1 MPTAIQDLEIVLIVL
16 LIFVVGFGAL
26 ANRLKTPYP
35 ILLVIGGL
43 VLSLIPGI
51 PRFNL
56 EPNIVFLVVLPP
68 LLFSAAF
75 NTSWR
80 DFRHNLMSI
89 GLLAFGLVGFTV
101 VGVAV
106 ISRWILPGFDWRL
119 GLVLGAVVST
129 TDAIAAT
136 SIARRVGLPRRIIDV
151 LEGESLINDATGLL
165 ALEFAIALVVSGGTP
180 TLAQGAGRLLY
191 LVIGGVAVGLI
202 LGKLVDWL
210 EHWLDD
216 APIEITISL
225 VTPYAAYLAADRIHA
240 SGVLAAV
247 ACGLFLGRR
256 SATYFSSVVRLEA
269 QAFWNTLI
277 FVLNGVVFILIG
289 LQLPYILTGIQ
300 DVSFRELLL
309 RGALVSVAVIVLRFV
324 WVFPGAYFSYFIRRN
339 VLKQHENYPAV
350 QGIVV
355 VGWTGMR
362 GVVAL
367 AAAISLP
374 VMISNGMPF
383 PRRNMILFLTF
394 CVIFVTL
401 VLQGLTLPALIRRLG
416 VREQGSAHCEEVEAR
431 RIMIEAALRKL
442 GESPD
447 RTTHAMKAVYDD
459 VARHYRLRQGALER
473 ARGAGRVFSEQHD
486 ISERIERDLRN
497 AERAAAV
504 QLRDQDRIS
513 DETLQK
519 LLRELDLQDARP
531 LASYPQ
537 ESEDDVRH

>member
-1 MPTAIQDLEIVLIVL
+1 MPTAIQDLEVVLIVL

-26 ANRLKTPYP
+26 ANRLRTPYP

-43 VLSLIPGI
+43 VLSLVPGI
-51 PRFNL
+51 PRINL
-56 EPNIVFLVVLPP
+56 APDMVFLVVLPP
-68 LLFSAAF
+68 LLFAAAF
-75 NTSWR
+75 TTSWR
-80 DFRHNLMSI
+80 DFRYNLVSI

-101 VGVAV
+101 VGVAI

-136 SIARRVGLPRRIIDV
+136 AIARRVGLPRRIIDV
-151 LEGESLINDATGLL
+151 LEGESLVNDATGLL
-165 ALEFAIALVVSGGTP
+165 ALEFAVALVVTGETP
-180 TLAQGAGRLLY
+180 SMAQSAGRLLY
-191 LVIGGVAVGLI
+191 LVAGGVATGL
-202 LGKLVDWL
+202 LFGKVIDWL
-210 EHWLDD
+210 EHRLDD

-247 ACGLFLGRR
+247 ACGLYLGRR
-256 SATYFSSVVRLEA
+256 SATYFSSVVRIEA

-277 FVLNGVVFILIG
+277 FALNGVVFILIG
-289 LQLPYILTGIQ
+289 LQLPYILAGIQ
-300 DVSFRELLL
+300 DVQFKELLL
-309 RGALVSVAVIVLRFV
+309 RGGLVSAAVILLRFI
-324 WVFPGAYFSYFIRRN
+324 WVFPGAYLSYFIRRN
-339 VLKQHENYPAV
+339 VLKQAEDYPPTR
-350 QGIVV
+350 GIVI

-383 PRRNMILFLTF
+383 PQRNMILFLTF

-401 VLQGLTLPALIRRLG
+401 VLQGLTLPALIHRLSLPHQASENG
-416 VREQGSAHCEEVEAR
+416 EEVEAR
-431 RIMIEAALRKL
+431 RIMIEAALRTL
-442 GESPD
+442 EDHPD
-447 RTTHAMKAVYDD
+447 RKKHAMKAVHDD

-473 ARGAGRVFSEQHD
+473 VRGAGRVFSEQHD
-486 ISERIERDLRN
+486 LSERLERELRN
-497 AERAAAV
+497 AERAAV
-504 QLRDQDRIS
+504 VKLRDEDRIS
-513 DETLQK
+513 DEVLQK

-531 LASYPQ
+531 IAAYP
-537 ESEDDVRH
+537 EERDEGRP

>member
-1 MPTAIQDLEIVLIVL
+1 
-16 LIFVVGFGAL
+16 
-26 ANRLKTPYP
+26 
-35 ILLVIGGL
+35 
-43 VLSLIPGI
+43 
-51 PRFNL
+51 
-56 EPNIVFLVVLPP
+56 
-68 LLFSAAF
+68 
-75 NTSWR
+75 
-80 DFRHNLMSI
+80 
-89 GLLAFGLVGFTV
+89 
-101 VGVAV
+101 
-106 ISRWILPGFDWRL
+106 
-119 GLVLGAVVST
+119 VLGAVVST

-136 SIARRVGLPRRIIDV
+136 AIARRVGLPRRIIDV

-165 ALEFAIALVVSGGTP
+165 ALEFAIALVVTGETP
-180 TLAQGAGRLLY
+180 SMMQGAERLLY
-191 LVIGGVAVGLI
+191 LVLGGVAIGLA

-210 EHWLDD
+210 EHCLDD
-216 APIEITISL
+216 APIEITISV
-225 VTPYAAYLAADRIHA
+225 VTPYAAYLAADRVHA

-289 LQLPYILTGIQ
+289 LQLPYILAGIQ
-300 DVSFRELLL
+300 GVSFRELLV
-309 RGALVSVAVIVLRFV
+309 RGVLVSVAVIVLRFI

-339 VLKQHENYPAV
+339 VLKQHENYPPAR
-350 QGIVV
+350 GIFV

-383 PRRNMILFLTF
+383 PQRNMILFLTF

-401 VLQGLTLPALIRRLG
+401 VLQGLTLPGLIRRLG
-416 VREQGSAHCEEVEAR
+416 VREQGNPQYEEIEAR
-431 RIMIEAALRKL
+431 RIMIEAALQQLAK
-442 GESPD
+442 SPD
-447 RTTHAMKAVYDD
+447 RSKHATKAVYDD

-486 ISERIERDLRN
+486 ISDRIERDLRN
-497 AERAAAV
+497 AERTAAV

-513 DETLQK
+513 DDVLQK

-531 LASYPQ
+531 LASYPG
-537 ESEDDVRH
+537 DGDGAG